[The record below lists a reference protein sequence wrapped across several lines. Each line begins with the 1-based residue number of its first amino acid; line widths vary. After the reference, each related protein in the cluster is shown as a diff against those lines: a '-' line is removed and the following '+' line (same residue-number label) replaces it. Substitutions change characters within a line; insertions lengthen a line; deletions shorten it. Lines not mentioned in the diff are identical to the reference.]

1 MALGTISFQA
11 NDKMDVFHVALV
23 LEDGIE
29 TSDETLLKIEDTQF
43 DSDKAWVAGN
53 IPEIKPIHIEGDT
66 SIINAW
72 FKGESF
78 DKSFVITVYIECEMV
93 EELVDVSADETIE
106 EEDKG
111 KSSSTDY
118 MEPNEIHL

>member
-11 NDKMDVFHVALV
+11 NDKMDVFHVAQV

-29 TSDETLLKIEDTQF
+29 LSDETLLKVEDTQF
-43 DSDKAWVAGN
+43 ESDKAWITGN
-53 IPEIKPIHIEGDT
+53 VPEIKPVHIEGDT

-78 DKSFVITVYIECEMV
+78 DKSFVITVYVECEMV
-93 EELVDVSADETIE
+93 EELEEVVADEKI

-111 KSSSTDY
+111 KSSRIDY

>member
-11 NDKMDVFHVALV
+11 NDKMDVFHVAQV

-29 TSDETLLKIEDTQF
+29 LSDETLLKVEDTQF
-43 DSDKAWVAGN
+43 ESDKAWIMGN
-53 IPEIKPIHIEGDT
+53 VPEIKPVHIEGDT

-72 FKGESF
+72 FKGETF
-78 DKSFVITVYIECEMV
+78 DKSFVITVYVECEMV
-93 EELVDVSADETIE
+93 EELEEVIADETI

-111 KSSSTDY
+111 KSSKTDY